1 MNPSDLSLKL
11 RVNMGALKG
20 VRLTSAD
27 GLVLSLVDGNRT
39 VDDVL
44 RSAPLPRDQVVDAVA
59 RLRAAG
65 VLLAPGQAAPA
76 PAVAPAQPPRTSPA
90 PTRGGRAGGEDV
102 PFVEVKTDEVV
113 ANPATWV
120 KQAMVAGSEALRD
133 KTPSAVVRAA
143 QVEAEFLDRLD
154 LDGAPELDPK
164 PPPPPV
170 RRSRSGP
177 WQAKGKTETGS
188 LKNDPIYRLLR
199 DFYNDKR
206 SGLLR
211 VEKDNDWREIYFF
224 RGHPNYVRE
233 PNPKYRFGESLERSG
248 LVSPL
253 DVTDAQKIA
262 ENEKLLLGLVLVELG
277 SLTEF
282 QIKGIVRTLVE
293 VRISDIFGWD
303 RGNYTF
309 TADDRERDDLVLTQ
323 VDMSR
328 ILFFGLKTKFP
339 WEKARLELERDQDR
353 YLVRNPDMAQA
364 VARLKLAERER
375 RFLDDVIDGARTLRQ
390 IIGYSTL
397 KGSSTWQLLHALI
410 VTGFVKYAETAQM
423 DVVSSKLAADVEKKI
438 STLRGATHFDVLEVH
453 WTALDFEIR
462 AGYERLLKEYSLERR
477 EVQSASQ
484 DVKDKYKI
492 VLDRVELAFRSI
504 NESGPRR
511 AYRESVIP
519 DDKVRFAAN
528 FNVQQAKNYKFMGDM
543 RQAKECFDRARE
555 LTPNLKVDF

>member
-20 VRLTSAD
+20 VRLTSTD
-27 GLVLSLVDGNRT
+27 GLLLSLVDGNRS
-39 VDDVL
+39 VDDVV
-44 RSAPLPRDQVVDAVA
+44 RSAPLPRDQVLEAVT

-65 VLLAPGQAAPA
+65 VLLAPGEAAPA
-76 PAVAPAQPPRTSPA
+76 AAPARPA
-90 PTRGGRAGGEDV
+90 PPAATRVRPGGGEDV
-102 PFVEVKTDEVV
+102 PFVEVKTDEVI

-120 KQAMVAGSEALRD
+120 KQAMATSAEPLRD

-154 LDGAPELDPK
+154 LDGTPELDPK

-170 RRSRSGP
+170 RRVRSGP

-199 DFYNDKR
+199 DYYNDKR
-206 SGLLR
+206 SGLLK
-211 VEKDNDWREIYFF
+211 VETEKDWREIYFF

-248 LVSPL
+248 LVSPF
-253 DVTDAQKIA
+253 DVADAQKIA
-262 ENEKLLLGLVLVELG
+262 EKEKLLLGLVLVELG

-339 WEKARLELERDQDR
+339 WEKARIELERDQDR
-353 YLVRNPDMAQA
+353 YLVRNPEMAQA

-410 VTGFVKYAETAQM
+410 VTGFVTFAENAQM
-423 DVVSSKLAADVEKKI
+423 DVVSSKLALDVEKKI
-438 STLRGATHFDVLEVH
+438 ATLRGATHFDVLEVH

-462 AGYERLLKEYSLERR
+462 AGYERLLKEYSLDRR
-477 EVQSASQ
+477 EVQNASQ
-484 DVKDKYKI
+484 EVHDKYRI
-492 VLDRVELAFRSI
+492 VLDRVELAYRSI
-504 NESGPRR
+504 HESGPRR
-511 AYRESVIP
+511 TYRESVIP
-519 DDKVRFAAN
+519 DDKIRFAAT

-555 LTPNLKVDF
+555 LAPNVKVDL